1 MSLIAKMYVED
12 KEINILDFKFRFTRS
27 VDEHGKPMGKPNGTI
42 FDITFE
48 TTSDQSFFAWSVGM
62 DMVKKVKIV
71 VSPVTQD
78 SKSRVFELYDV
89 HCVFFKNN
97 FNGVNGEPMTTQ
109 IKLSPAIL
117 YDGGYKILEHY
128 WKETDLSAKKIEPIS
143 LADQYDNLTAGAG
156 NILPPVIE
164 DPVVEEEQKEDKPHR
179 TCGIAIVGTA
189 QYRTNVLKA
198 IALLIKT
205 QEGARLIETLLEWGR
220 LTVIHRGKGRVNRRH
235 GQGTAGN
242 GEQGAWVYFDPE
254 YDDFIEVD
262 NVPRIPYI
270 SLGHELRHVERGFG
284 SDNRF
289 LQDSRGDYPEA
300 EHPEY
305 EGEFIRLAEV
315 DALYVENIIRASVG
329 APIRY
334 SYDGLDLKHIGIK
347 GDKLAAHF
355 IDYTK
360 YANAKTASGK
370 VNELMFIINNNRM
383 TDTNLNKY
391 KKKTRFSKTGYEEEF
406 IKGDQVTLIYSE

>member
-128 WKETDLSAKKIEPIS
+128 WKETDLSARDTPVTTIAPEKELEIIKMHYE
-143 LADQYDNLTAGAG
+143 DQNGEEMDKTLEGEVTLVIQTENGPGKNLDINLDNRKHDFKRDGKPL
-156 NILPPVIE
+156 E
-164 DPVVEEEQKEDKPHR
+164 DGLLKDV
-179 TCGIAIVGTA
+179 TITGGITRV
-189 QYRTNVLKA
+189 
-198 IALLIKT
+198 
-205 QEGARLIETLLEWGR
+205 LLE
-220 LTVIHRGKGRVNRRH
+220 
-235 GQGTAGN
+235 A
-242 GEQGAWVYFDPE
+242 
-254 YDDFIEVD
+254 
-262 NVPRIPYI
+262 IP
-270 SLGHELRHVERGFG
+270 
-284 SDNRF
+284 
-289 LQDSRGDYPEA
+289 
-300 EHPEY
+300 
-305 EGEFIRLAEV
+305 
-315 DALYVENIIRASVG
+315 
-329 APIRY
+329 
-334 SYDGLDLKHIGIK
+334 
-347 GDKLAAHF
+347 
-355 IDYTK
+355 
-360 YANAKTASGK
+360 KTH
-370 VNELMFIINNNRM
+370 
-383 TDTNLNKY
+383 
-391 KKKTRFSKTGYEEEF
+391 
-406 IKGDQVTLIYSE
+406 